1 MEDDIFI
8 GESEMF
14 EEVIPG
20 RKLRFNFPAVF
31 FYLTSTAFVAYFNKL
46 AAPMMADAERV
57 QVKMSSRFIVFL
69 PSDRK
74 PHNTFAKGQSHTA
87 TLSVTNLVGIV
98 PVGAAFRCYPY
109 KGGIAIKRDE
119 PIKGGTQSD

>member
-8 GESEMF
+8 NESEMF

-20 RKLRFNFPAVF
+20 KKLRFNFPAVF
-31 FYLTSTAFVAYFNKL
+31 FYQTSSTFTAYFNKL

-74 PHNTFAKGQSHTA
+74 SHNTFSKSPRHTA
-87 TLSVTNLVGIV
+87 TLAVGNLAGIV

-119 PIKGGTQSD
+119 PIFGRDAK

>member
-8 GESEMF
+8 NESEMF

-20 RKLRFNFPAVF
+20 KKLRFNFPAVF

-74 PHNTFAKGQSHTA
+74 SHNIFTKGKSHTA
-87 TLSVTNLVGIV
+87 TLSVSNLIGIV

-119 PIKGGTQSD
+119 PIFGGDAK

>member
-20 RKLRFNFPAVF
+20 KNLRFNFPAVS
-31 FYLTSTAFVAYFNKL
+31 FYLSSTAFVAYFNKL
-46 AAPMMADAERV
+46 AAPMMADAKRV

-69 PSDRK
+69 PSNSES
-74 PHNTFAKGQSHTA
+74 HNTFSKSPRHTA
-87 TLSVTNLVGIV
+87 ILSVGNLAGIV

>member
-1 MEDDIFI
+1 MDIFI
-8 GESEMF
+8 NEEEAF

-20 RKLRFNFPAVF
+20 KKLKFDFPTVY
-31 FYLTSTAFVAYFNKL
+31 FYRTNHTLVAYFNKL
-46 AAPMMADAERV
+46 AAQMMADAERV

-69 PSDRK
+69 PSNSES
-74 PHNTFAKGQSHTA
+74 HNTFTKNCGNTA
-87 TLSVTNLVGIV
+87 NLSVGNLAGIV

-119 PIKGGTQSD
+119 PILDDAK

>member
-14 EEVIPG
+14 EEAIPG
-20 RKLRFNFPAVF
+20 KKLRFNFPAVY
-31 FYLTSTAFVAYFNKL
+31 FYRTSSALVAYFNKL

-57 QVKMSSRFIVFL
+57 QVKMSSHFIVFL
-69 PSDRK
+69 PSDREL
-74 PHNTFAKGQSHTA
+74 HNTFSKCPNHTA
-87 TLSVTNLVGIV
+87 SLSVANLTGIV
-98 PVGAAFRCYPY
+98 PVNAAFRCYPY

-119 PIKGGTQSD
+119 PIRGGAK

>member
-20 RKLRFNFPAVF
+20 RKLRFDFPAVS
-31 FYLTSTAFVAYFNKL
+31 FYLTSSTFIAYFNKL
-46 AAPMMADAERV
+46 AAPMMADAKRV
-57 QVKMSSRFIVFL
+57 QVKVSSHFIVFL
-69 PSDRK
+69 PSNSES
-74 PHNTFAKGQSHTA
+74 HNTFAKGQNHTA
-87 TLSVTNLVGIV
+87 SLSVGNLIGIV

-109 KGGIAIKRDE
+109 KGGIAIRRDE
-119 PIKGGTQSD
+119 PIRGDAK

>member
-46 AAPMMADAERV
+46 AVQMMADAERV
-57 QVKMSSRFIVFL
+57 QVKMSSRFIVLL
-69 PSDRK
+69 PSNSES
-74 PHNTFAKGQSHTA
+74 HNKFAKGQSHTA
-87 TLSVTNLVGIV
+87 TLAVTNLIGTV

>member
-20 RKLRFNFPAVF
+20 KKLRFNFPAVY
-31 FYLTSTAFVAYFNKL
+31 FYQTTSAFVAYFNKL

-74 PHNTFAKGQSHTA
+74 PHNTFAKSPSHTA
-87 TLSVTNLVGIV
+87 TLSVTNLIGIV
-98 PVGAAFRCYPY
+98 PVGAASRCYPY

-119 PIKGGTQSD
+119 PIFTEGTK

>member
-20 RKLRFNFPAVF
+20 KKLRFNFPAVC
-31 FYLTSTAFVAYFNKL
+31 FYRASSTLVAYFNKF
-46 AAPMMADAERV
+46 AAPMMADAKQV

-74 PHNTFAKGQSHTA
+74 PHNTFSKGANHTA
-87 TLSVTNLVGIV
+87 TLSVTNLTGIV

-109 KGGIAIKRDE
+109 KGGIAIKRFEPLQEDE
-119 PIKGGTQSD
+119 E

>member
-1 MEDDIFI
+1 MDIFI
-8 GESEMF
+8 SEEEAF

-20 RKLRFNFPAVF
+20 KKLKFDFPAIY
-31 FYLTSTAFVAYFNKL
+31 FYRPDYTLVAYFNKL
-46 AAPMMADAERV
+46 AVQMMADAERV

-69 PSDRK
+69 PSNSES
-74 PHNTFAKGQSHTA
+74 HNIFIKIRGNAA
-87 TLSVTNLVGIV
+87 NLSVGNLAGIV

-119 PIKGGTQSD
+119 PILDDAK

>member
-1 MEDDIFI
+1 MIDDIVI
-8 GESEMF
+8 DESEMF

-20 RKLRFNFPAVF
+20 KKLRFNFPAVY
-31 FYLTSTAFVAYFNKL
+31 FYRSSSALLAYFNKL

-69 PSDRK
+69 PSDREL
-74 PHNTFAKGQSHTA
+74 HNTFSKCQNHTA
-87 TLSVTNLVGIV
+87 SLSVTNLTGIV
-98 PVGAAFRCYPY
+98 PANTAFRCYPY

-119 PIKGGTQSD
+119 PIRGDAK